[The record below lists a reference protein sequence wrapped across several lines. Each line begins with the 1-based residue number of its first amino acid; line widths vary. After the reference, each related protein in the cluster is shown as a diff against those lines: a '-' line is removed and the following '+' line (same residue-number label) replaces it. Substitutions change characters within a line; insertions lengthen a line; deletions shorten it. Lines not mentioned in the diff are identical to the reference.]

1 MLVYLEHFD
10 CFSQVL
16 VGLQGVRVVLECDV
30 PRVVVSELHVHCLWT
45 TLVREQGLKQNS
57 DCTVTVGGQKTDGIK
72 IVNGLVFKYV
82 DNMVPGI

>member
-57 DCTVTVGGQKTDGIK
+57 NCTVTVGIQITDC
-72 IVNGLVFKYV
+72 
-82 DNMVPGI
+82 